1 VLHYELDCQYDD
13 GIRLVVSSRSE
24 NGVKFEGDDGWI
36 FVSRGRIE
44 AGPESLLTS
53 VIGPNEDRLELS
65 DNHHQNFLDCVRSR
79 RQPVA
84 PIEHAH
90 RTISIAQLGNI
101 AMQRRRPIRW
111 NPDTEQ
117 IADDPAA
124 SRLLGRAMREPW
136 RL

>member
-1 VLHYELDCQYDD
+1 M
-13 GIRLVVSSRSE
+13 VSSRSE

-36 FVSRGRIE
+36 FVSRGRIA

-53 VIGPNEDRLELS
+53 VIGPNEDRLYLS
-65 DNHHQNFLDCVRSR
+65 DNHHQNF
-79 RQPVA
+79 
-84 PIEHAH
+84 
-90 RTISIAQLGNI
+90 QLGNI
-101 AMQRRRPIRW
+101 AMQRRRPVRW